1 MLSLTADTMVL
12 QARLSGRV
20 RKKPPMS
27 VARTVAAGEP
37 LPSALQTSPSLGQST
52 KANPLGCL
60 DCCCILTC
68 FVLTFPAVLR
78 SHLSPTCRLPFFC
91 SQAAPPSLA
100 GEYIPVT
107 PSGCPR
113 APTHFTPSPYLL
125 SLPSLPYLPL
135 FKWATPCN
143 LAHLVAAHCPSVRR
157 LCAVDLTHP
166 PTLLLS
172 SRSPAPPSPDNDGF
186 PRPSQYK
193 IRCTMQSSSASSRSC
208 AEYCIPARS
217 SGATPFICTSHPG
230 FTVSPGSLVVWRHS
244 SGL

>member
-1 MLSLTADTMVL
+1 MSGLLLYIDLFRSYLSSRPPQSSFPNVSPPFLL
-12 QARLSGRV
+12 QS
-20 RKKPPMS
+20 S
-27 VARTVAAGEP
+27 CAAF
-37 LPSALQTSPSLGQST
+37 
-52 KANPLGCL
+52 
-60 DCCCILTC
+60 TC
-68 FVLTFPAVLR
+68 EI
-78 SHLSPTCRLPFFC
+78 
-91 SQAAPPSLA
+91 A

-172 SRSPAPPSPDNDGF
+172 SRSPAPPSPANDGF

-230 FTVSPGSLVVWRHS
+230 STASPGSLVV
-244 SGL
+244 